1 MERAELKFIK
11 DAFSQII
18 DDIAGNPDWH
28 DAASAISADLG
39 ALERELEEKL
49 NEVPLKVELEVIS
62 WKPSKEQLEAL
73 QHAID
78 CLDMEWDDHPE
89 ELDSLINDLEKL
101 RNIGARKS
109 MIVKED

>member
-1 MERAELKFIK
+1 MKQEEFDFIK

-18 DDIAGNPDWH
+18 DDVAGNPDWH
-28 DAASAISADLG
+28 DVAAAVSADLG

-49 NEVPLKVELEVIS
+49 NEVPLKMELEVIS

-89 ELDSLINDLEKL
+89 ELDSLINDLKRL

-109 MIVKED
+109 MIVKD